1 VQDEEVL
8 QFAGEVDVEEVFI
21 TSSLNPSN
29 VDLTN
34 FMVEFN
40 LYEDLFSPTMHGDIV
55 ISDSNNLITELPM
68 IGTELI
74 TVKFRTPT
82 LLDVPENIIEKT
94 FQVYSITNRTLNN
107 DRSQFYALNFM
118 SVEAYS
124 DNAVA
129 LSKTFDGNTADLVSK
144 HFEMIQG
151 KRRVDQNRKTGLVIH
166 DTPHASQIR
175 YTSCYWSPIKNIM
188 FIGRRVKGAQIGM
201 GDFIFFETNKA
212 FYFTSLESLIADQR
226 TVGVFDE
233 YVYELQPDSIPRF
246 NPDKYGNT
254 FPSSM
259 TRIEEMTVPKV
270 IDVLDGQDSGYYG
283 QVNRG
288 YDMFTKKMSE
298 NIFDARQQLGNFVRT
313 ENGVPIPSDILL
325 DPQTQTQFVSYN
337 SGLYNTYGLDAET
350 HDPKIMFRKS
360 YLNSF
365 NQFKFEITIP
375 GRTDIEV
382 GQLISILYPAA
393 KTKLGDETEMDD
405 VFDPLLTGQYIVSAL
420 HHTITTERHVI
431 RAEVI
436 KNGLTK
442 SLGEV
447 K

>member
-1 VQDEEVL
+1 
-8 QFAGEVDVEEVFI
+8 
-21 TSSLNPSN
+21 
-29 VDLTN
+29 
-34 FMVEFN
+34 
-40 LYEDLFSPTMHGDIV
+40 
-55 ISDSNNLITELPM
+55 
-68 IGTELI
+68 
-74 TVKFRTPT
+74 
-82 LLDVPENIIEKT
+82 
-94 FQVYSITNRTLNN
+94 
-107 DRSQFYALNFM
+107 
-118 SVEAYS
+118 
-124 DNAVA
+124 
-129 LSKTFDGNTADLVSK
+129 
-144 HFEMIQG
+144 
-151 KRRVDQNRKTGLVIH
+151 
-166 DTPHASQIR
+166 
-175 YTSCYWSPIKNIM
+175 
-188 FIGRRVKGAQIGM
+188 
-201 GDFIFFETNKA
+201 
-212 FYFTSLESLIADQR
+212 
-226 TVGVFDE
+226 
-233 YVYELQPDSIPRF
+233 
-246 NPDKYGNT
+246 
-254 FPSSM
+254 
-259 TRIEEMTVPKV
+259 
-270 IDVLDGQDSGYYG
+270 
-283 QVNRG
+283 
-288 YDMFTKKMSE
+288 MSE

-313 ENGVPIPSDILL
+313 ENGVPIPSDILM